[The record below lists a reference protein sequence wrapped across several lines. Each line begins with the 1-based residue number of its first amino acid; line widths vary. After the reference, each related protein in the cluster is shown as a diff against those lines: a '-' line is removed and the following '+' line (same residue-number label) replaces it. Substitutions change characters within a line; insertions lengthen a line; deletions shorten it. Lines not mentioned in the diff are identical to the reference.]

1 MAIGVKVRQI
11 VGVLVLQI
19 ANLLLTSGLMSLNQL
34 LSDIL
39 PVETDQ
45 INPPFGWSMGKF
57 VL

>member
-11 VGVLVLQI
+11 VVVLVLQI